1 MNLAK
6 KNLKLKVDN
15 RIFIKVI
22 KPNEVTK
29 SYVQWLKD
37 YEVTKYTD
45 QNKYSH
51 SLASTKSYVSQKFN
65 SENDLLFGI
74 FFDNFHIGNI
84 KLGPIDFENKSSNI
98 SYFIGEK
105 SFWGQGI
112 VSKCIKTLTQ
122 FAIIDLG
129 MIKII
134 AGYYENNIGSAK
146 ALDKCGFVF
155 EKIKV
160 GDAIFEDKP
169 INNIL
174 VAYTLK

>member
-15 RIFIKVI
+15 RIFIKII

-65 SENDLLFGI
+65 SENDRPILTETIADGFS
-74 FFDNFHIGNI
+74 HI
-84 KLGPIDFENKSSNI
+84 I
-98 SYFIGEK
+98 S
-105 SFWGQGI
+105 Q
-112 VSKCIKTLTQ
+112 
-122 FAIIDLG
+122 
-129 MIKII
+129 
-134 AGYYENNIGSAK
+134 
-146 ALDKCGFVF
+146 
-155 EKIKV
+155 
-160 GDAIFEDKP
+160 
-169 INNIL
+169 
-174 VAYTLK
+174 